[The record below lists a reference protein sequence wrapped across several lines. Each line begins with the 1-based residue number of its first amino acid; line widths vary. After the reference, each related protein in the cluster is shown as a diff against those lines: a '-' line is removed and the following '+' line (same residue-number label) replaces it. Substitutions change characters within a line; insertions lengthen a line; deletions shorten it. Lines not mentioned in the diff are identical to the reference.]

1 MTLQTKKELKQLYK
15 ETPIEAGV
23 YQIKNTINNKS
34 FVAST
39 RNLKTI
45 NGVRFTLENNT
56 HMNKELQQE
65 WNQYGKEAF
74 IFETLEILKKKK
86 KGFFDEKREL
96 QKLEEKWLDH
106 IQPYGVQGYNKE
118 RENERMN
125 SSGKL

>member
-1 MTLQTKKELKQLYK
+1 MQTKKELKQLYK
-15 ETPIEAGV
+15 ETPVEAGV

-39 RNLKTI
+39 RNLKTL

-86 KGFFDEKREL
+86 EGFFDEKREL

-106 IQPYGVQGYNKE
+106 IQPYGGQGYNKE
-118 RENERMN
+118 KTNE
-125 SSGKL
+125 